1 MNQYIT
7 TGLLRSLGLSLLCV
21 AILLFVLLRSLR
33 LGLVALVPNLLP
45 VLFGGAAVVLL
56 RRQLEFVSMT
66 VGPMVIG
73 LAVDDTIYFL
83 GHIKARLAAKWQSGL
98 RRTVSVAHFDK
109 RLGQTLLEVAP
120 ALITTTWILCALFAS
135 LLLSN
140 AANIR
145 YMGLYTVIAM
155 LTALFS
161 NLFLA
166 PILLRWAYTPKNP

>member
-1 MNQYIT
+1 
-7 TGLLRSLGLSLLCV
+7 
-21 AILLFVLLRSLR
+21 
-33 LGLVALVPNLLP
+33 
-45 VLFGGAAVVLL
+45 
-56 RRQLEFVSMT
+56 
-66 VGPMVIG
+66 MVIG

-83 GHIKARLAAKWQSGL
+83 GHIKALLAKKPEKKFDGKFDQIL
-98 RRTVSVAHFDK
+98 RQALS
-109 RLGQTLLEVAP
+109 QVAP

-161 NLFLA
+161 DLFLA
-166 PILLRWAYTPKNP
+166 PILLRWAYTRKDRPS